1 MRKQKGEKPSDS
13 PKFNEEVDKIKTFCE
28 KLTEEERQELFAD
41 DGGKFDV
48 EEYRNMFY
56 EGYGTED
63 AIIRAKEFLEV
74 LQEDLEGIHI
84 RKDLQEKQLTIPRL
98 LARFIK
104 LPNIFKSYL
113 KLTVIIE
120 SEKEACKGAKFEFDG
135 DCDEDMSDEVFARIL
150 TVLELSS
157 SEKTKYLKKLAFTLR
172 LFDRKLT
179 EIEDAL
185 KTPEQ
190 LLEEAEI
197 RWDEARSAN
206 LLNLQIGSPTGTH
219 GYRAND
225 QVIEL

>member
-1 MRKQKGEKPSDS
+1 
-13 PKFNEEVDKIKTFCE
+13 
-28 KLTEEERQELFAD
+28 
-41 DGGKFDV
+41 
-48 EEYRNMFY
+48 MFY
-56 EGYGTED
+56 EGFGTED

-113 KLTVIIE
+113 KLVVIVE
-120 SEKEACKGAKFEFDG
+120 SEKEAHKNAKFEFDD
-135 DCDEDMSDEVFARIL
+135 DCDEDMSDEAFTKHL
-150 TVLELSS
+150 TVLELAST
-157 SEKTKYLKKLAFTLR
+157 EKVKYLKKLAFTLR

-185 KTPEQ
+185 KTSEQ

-206 LLNLQIGSPTGTH
+206 LLNLQVGSPTGTR
-219 GYRAND
+219 GYRAGPGD
-225 QVIEL
+225 VVL